1 MSSRP
6 LVRERYS
13 FGSLEEVLELPDLI
27 SVQIDSFD
35 WLMERGT
42 GRPNLMIWGLND
54 PTATI
59 DQGFVLFDMIA
70 HKEPRTDMHVFNEA
84 GHFTYREHPEA
95 FNRLLLDYVN
105 NL

>member
-1 MSSRP
+1 M
-6 LVRERYS
+6 
-13 FGSLEEVLELPDLI
+13 
-27 SVQIDSFD
+27 
-35 WLMERGT
+35 
-42 GRPNLMIWGLND
+42 ND

-59 DQGFVLFDMIA
+59 DQGFVLFDMMA